1 MNTAPRTATVTR
13 TTRETSIRMTVDLDG
28 SGKTSIK
35 TGIGFLD
42 HLLDALARHARF
54 DLALI
59 CEGDLQVDDHHSAED
74 CALVLGEA
82 LDRALGERRGVNR
95 FGWAFAPLDE
105 ALARAVIDLSGR
117 PFADV
122 SLGLSREV
130 IGELACENIPH
141 LLRSFATAARL
152 TLHVDVLKGDNDHHR
167 AEAAFKATALAL
179 RQAVAPSGFDDV
191 PSTKGTLRGRSV
203 IHD

>member
-1 MNTAPRTATVTR
+1 MNPRTATVMR
-13 TTRETSIRMTVDLDG
+13 TTRETSIRMTLDLDG
-28 SGKTSIK
+28 TGKTSIK

-42 HLLDALARHARF
+42 HLLEALARHARF

-59 CEGDLQVDDHHSAED
+59 CEGDLQVDDHHTAED
-74 CALVLGEA
+74 CALALGEA
-82 LDRALGERRGVNR
+82 IDRALGERRGVHR
-95 FGWAFAPLDE
+95 FGWALAPLDE

-122 SLGLSREV
+122 SLGLSREA
-130 IGELACENIPH
+130 IGGLACENIPH
-141 LLRSFATAARL
+141 LLRSLATAGQL

-191 PSTKGTLRGRSV
+191 PSTKGTLRGA
-203 IHD
+203 IHE